1 MINVNLNKTP
11 GGTNFVPAKCTFC
24 GTEQAVDPTQQCTVC
39 HNCGKAFITK
49 NAIQNYNSPYQNGA
63 FGQHVSSG
71 AQQGYSAPQ
80 QFYPQS
86 APPKKKHT
94 VWWILGW
101 IFCFPI
107 PLTILISRSHSLGKS
122 LKIGLIAAAWIVY
135 LIIFFPKGTHRTTD
149 TRTLPEP
156 ERPAVTTTVR
166 IAATEP
172 TTEATTETTAST
184 TEITET
190 AAESETNTE
199 TAVQETGVPANSDVS
214 FADVKRAVDNGDYS
228 LVTPEFKATMDAY
241 EAFYDQYIAFMKK
254 YTSGQY
260 DIMGMLNDYTEMIAQ
275 MDEWSRKIDAID
287 ETKLSPA
294 DDAYYLL
301 VTLRIEQKLIGA
313 MLK

>member
-1 MINVNLNKTP
+1 MNGGMVMNNVNLNKNP

-24 GTEQAVDPTQQCTVC
+24 GTEQAVDPGQQCTVC
-39 HNCGKAFITK
+39 HNCGKPFITA

-71 AQQGYSAPQ
+71 VQRGYSPPPQ
-80 QFYPQS
+80 NYQQ
-86 APPKKKHT
+86 PKKKHT
-94 VWWILGW
+94 LLWILGW
-101 IFCFPI
+101 IFMFPI
-107 PLTILISRSHSLGKS
+107 PLTILISRNQTMGKK
-122 LKIGLIAAAWIVY
+122 LKIGLIAASWIVY
-135 LIIFFPKGTHRTTD
+135 LIIFFPKGLSRTRD
-149 TRTLPEP
+149 TSTSPEP
-156 ERPAVTTTVR
+156 ERPAVTTTVPV
-166 IAATEP
+166 AATEP
-172 TTEATTETTAST
+172 TTETTAPT

-190 AAESETNTE
+190 AAETETDAETAESETS
-199 TAVQETGVPANSDVS
+199 APANSDVS

-260 DIMGMLNDYTEMIAQ
+260 DIMGMLNDYTEMLAQ

-301 VTLRIEQKLIGA
+301 GTLRIEQKLIGA